1 MNTKELELFISKLEG
16 SENFEEA
23 YFGIFQY
30 GGASEESFLKVNKK
44 GLEVLAIQLLKARL
58 DFENNEKETIG
69 FEKDLM
75 DDMSNTYI
83 DYIECISKTKSEI
96 EFDSDSFV
104 YKSTLR
110 DKFFELG
117 CLGLIIIGALIFIS
131 GVSTIIKWLF

>member
-30 GGASEESFLKVNKK
+30 GGASEESFLKVNKE

>member
-1 MNTKELELFISKLEG
+1 MNRKELELFISKLEG

-30 GGASEESFLKVNKK
+30 GGASEESFLKVNKE